1 MAAYNNQ
8 SLYDALK
15 ELGVIDKKDLDA
27 AFSESQKQKTPLEN
41 ILIDKDLISDENL
54 GKTIADLL
62 SLPLVRLSETPIPP
76 DILDIVPQEVAKKQ
90 KVIAFKKDDN
100 ALHVAMSDP
109 ENIQIK
115 DFLEKRAGLPVVIHF
130 ATKKDID
137 NTLFLYQKG
146 LGETFDE
153 IIQENVKQANKK
165 TTGDKVDP
173 PVIKIVDAILG
184 YAYNNK
190 ASDVHLEP
198 LKDRTIVR
206 FRIDGILHD
215 ILTLPLKLHPQI
227 ATRIKVLSSLRTDE
241 HHAAQDGK
249 LQFREDA
256 EDVDVRVSIIP
267 IITGENI
274 VMRLLSEKS
283 RQFSLLDLGFSK
295 SDLQKVKK
303 AYTKPYG
310 MILSTGP
317 TGAGKTTTI
326 YAVLKLLNS
335 RDVNIM
341 TIEDPVEY
349 NIEGVNQ
356 IQVDTKTNLNFA
368 AGLRSIV
375 RQDPDIILVGEIRD
389 HETAD
394 IAINSAMTGHIV
406 LSTAHTNDASTTI
419 PRLLDMGIEPF
430 LIASTVNVIIAQRL
444 VRKIHNRCRVSEE
457 VNIDSLT
464 RYLDPSTLK
473 KTFGNSKKIRLYK
486 GKGCQLDHG
495 TGYEG
500 RVGIF
505 EVLVIENEVRKSII
519 ERLDAA
525 AIKKVAISSGMT
537 TMIEDGLEK
546 VKEGL
551 TTIEEVLRVTK
562 E

>member
-1 MAAYNNQ
+1 MAAYDNQ
-8 SLYDALK
+8 SLYNALL
-15 ELGVIDKKDLDA
+15 ELGVIEKKDLDN
-27 AFSESQKQKTPLEN
+27 AFSQSQAQKIPLEN

-62 SLPLVRLSETPIPP
+62 SLPLVRLGETPIPP
-76 DILDIVPQEVAKKQ
+76 EILNIIPETVAKKQ
-90 KVIAFKKDDN
+90 KVVAFRKDEK

-109 ENIQIK
+109 QNLQIK
-115 DFLEKRAGLPVVIHF
+115 DFLEKRVGVPIIVHF
-130 ATKKDID
+130 ATEKDI
-137 NTLFLYQKG
+137 NNALFLYKKD
-146 LGETFDE
+146 LESAFDE
-153 IIQENVKQANKK
+153 IIKENVTKA
-165 TTGDKVDP
+165 TPHGDKVDP
-173 PVIKIVDAILG
+173 PIIKIVEAILG

-198 LKDRTIVR
+198 LKEKTIVR

-215 ILTLPLKLHPQI
+215 ILTLPLELHPPI
-227 ATRIKVLSSLRTDE
+227 VTRIKVLTSLRTDE

-249 LQFREDA
+249 LQFKVED
-256 EDVDVRVSIIP
+256 EQVDVRVSIIP
-267 IITGENI
+267 IVTGENI

-283 RQFSLLDLGFSK
+283 RQFSLTDLGFSLK
-295 SDLQKVKK
+295 DFTKVRK

-326 YAVLKLLNS
+326 YAILKLLNN

-349 NIEGVNQ
+349 AIEGINQ
-356 IQVDTKTNLNFA
+356 IQVDAKTNLTFA

-394 IAINSAMTGHIV
+394 IAVNSAMTGHIV
-406 LSTAHTNDASTTI
+406 LSTVHTNDAPTTI

-457 VNIDSLT
+457 VDVDSLT
-464 RYLDPSTLK
+464 KYLDVSTLK
-473 KTFGNSKKIRLYK
+473 KTFGENKKVRLYK

-505 EVLVIENEVRKSII
+505 EVLVIEDEVRKSII
-519 ERLDAA
+519 ERADASL
-525 AIKKVAISSGMT
+525 IKKHAINVGMT

-546 VKEGL
+546 VKEGI